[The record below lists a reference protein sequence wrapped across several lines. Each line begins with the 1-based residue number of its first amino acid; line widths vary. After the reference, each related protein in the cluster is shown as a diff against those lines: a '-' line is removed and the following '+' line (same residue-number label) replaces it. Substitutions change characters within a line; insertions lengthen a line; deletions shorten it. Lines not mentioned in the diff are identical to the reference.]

1 MPDLI
6 SEQLLCSRHV
16 LVLRINVTR
25 GTPSVPPS
33 PCFSAAWLC
42 HSCHHK
48 NTAPLESG
56 HSCVLLWLKCR
67 CMTSRQGLKRPW
79 TFRLCPPGSQL
90 SCDKAPA
97 RLLNA
102 DRQLNREKPREENKT
117 PQLTAKAKA
126 PDMARLGVGW
136 LWGILQLQLSHRRW
150 AISTTLIQI
159 PNLRIVTRLPF

>member
-25 GTPSVPPS
+25 GDPSVPPS

-102 DRQLNREKPREENKT
+102 DRQLNRGKPREEKAFQKAQCGFSRFWWQREVRWGEGWRATHGFANQHVIDNGFGTNK
-117 PQLTAKAKA
+117 
-126 PDMARLGVGW
+126 
-136 LWGILQLQLSHRRW
+136 
-150 AISTTLIQI
+150 
-159 PNLRIVTRLPF
+159 